1 MAYTRN
7 TEGCAVSV
15 CVTVVCDCHARLW
28 LSCVP
33 IFNTRG
39 SIPFRN
45 AAGRMATQTTIYP
58 RYRRSV
64 HLYCTCYQYFI
75 QRGAGRERI
84 TAHGITRHVW
94 STGTPCQ
101 ALPVPPYP
109 YVPKPT
115 LIGAGGLLAH
125 PELHLESLMSVFRAI
140 ISALFLPR

>member
-64 HLYCTCYQYFI
+64 HLYCTYLLPVLHPA
-75 QRGAGRERI
+75 RSWKRAH
-84 TAHGITRHVW
+84 HGITRHVW